1 MGVRIL
7 NVLKITRFIFLGN
20 LDNQYTFRAM
30 KKSEKST
37 VNVLVL
43 SSQKGCFLMA
53 ELLKNS
59 GYIFRFADG
68 SKEIK

>member
-1 MGVRIL
+1 MRVKIPNSVENYSIHIL
-7 NVLKITRFIFLGN
+7 DHIDNFHIFIV
-20 LDNQYTFRAM
+20 M
-30 KKSEKST
+30 KKSEKSL

-59 GYIFRFADG
+59 GYIFRFVD
-68 SKEIK
+68 S